1 MSVTILQFALCDL
14 FISQNVT
21 CTYHERKAIKRETQ
35 KKSKK
40 EIGQIT
46 HTQKKKRK
54 NNSMDIIENDEN
66 TRKL

>member
-1 MSVTILQFALCDL
+1 MSVTILQFVLCNL

-46 HTQKKKRK
+46 HKGKEK
-54 NNSMDIIENDEN
+54 NNSMDIIENEQN

>member
-1 MSVTILQFALCDL
+1 MSVTILQFVLCNL

-21 CTYHERKAIKRETQ
+21 CTYHERKAIKRKTQ

-46 HTQKKKRK
+46 HKGKEK
-54 NNSMDIIENDEN
+54 NNSMGIIENEQN

>member
-1 MSVTILQFALCDL
+1 MSVTILQFALFDL

-46 HTQKKKRK
+46 HTQKKRK

>member
-1 MSVTILQFALCDL
+1 MSVTILQFALFDL

-46 HTQKKKRK
+46 HTHKKKKERT
-54 NNSMDIIENDEN
+54 IVW
-66 TRKL
+66 TL